1 MVRSMEKK
9 TNHGTN
15 RKRSLIRLFAGIA
28 ILIVINLA
36 GTLGFF
42 RLDLTQEK
50 RYTLSDNTIDL
61 LRKVDDI
68 VYFRIYL
75 DGELPASYTK
85 LRNSIRET
93 LDEFRAY
100 NKANIQYE
108 FIDPTEG
115 KDKKTLNDYYNE
127 LVEKGLQPAVD
138 RQQNSSSSE
147 QRIIWPCA
155 LVSYKTRETPVN
167 FIQSGQQTDKEVLI
181 NESLESLEFNL
192 IDAVRRLFVRQKP
205 NIAFIEGHGE
215 SSAMMT
221 EDITRSLTDY
231 YNVQR
236 IKINQQLKSL
246 DKFKTIIIAGPDS
259 VFDEKD
265 KFIIDQFIMD
275 GGRVLWLV
283 DGTATNM
290 DSLQSSSETVAI
302 ANEINLEDM
311 LFKYGVRINNNLLLD
326 LNSCPI
332 PVKTGQIGDQPQ
344 FEYFNWYYFPSVSN
358 TDGHP
363 IVKNLNAIRF
373 EFVSGIDTVGT
384 GGVKKTVLLT
394 TSEYSRIV
402 NTPAVISLRML
413 TETPGKEFFNKPK
426 IPVAVLL
433 EGNFNSVFTN
443 RIPPEI
449 AEDKEIG
456 FDETGKPSK
465 MIVISDGDIIN
476 NQFVYRN
483 GQYFTY
489 PLGYDRFTGINYGN
503 KDFLLNCMNYLT
515 DESNLLDIRSREL
528 KIRLLDKTM
537 IASNQAYIQWSNVLG
552 PVLIIVAIGLILM
565 IFRKIKLRKGL

>member
-1 MVRSMEKK
+1 MEKK

-28 ILIVINLA
+28 ILIVLNLA

-93 LDEFRAY
+93 LDDFRAY

-108 FIDPTEG
+108 FIDPAEG
-115 KDKKTLNDYYNE
+115 KDKRTLNDYYNE

-138 RQQNSSSSE
+138 RQQNNSSSE

-155 LVSYKTRETPVN
+155 LVSYKTSETPVN
-167 FIQSGQQTDKEVLI
+167 FIQTGQQTDKEVLI

-192 IDAVRRLFVRQKP
+192 IDAVRRLFVREKP
-205 NIAFIEGHGE
+205 NIAFIDGHGE

-221 EDITRSLTDY
+221 EDITRSLSDY
-231 YNVQR
+231 YKVQR
-236 IKINQQLKSL
+236 VTINQQLKSL
-246 DKFKTIIIAGPDS
+246 DNFKTIIIAGPDS

-265 KFIIDQFIMD
+265 KFVIDQFIMD

-326 LNSCPI
+326 MNSCPI

-344 FEYFNWYYFPSVSN
+344 FEYFNWFYFPSVSN
-358 TDGHP
+358 SEGHP

-384 GGVKKTVLLT
+384 GGVKKTILLS
-394 TSEYSRIV
+394 TSEYSRIM

-413 TETPGKEFFNKPK
+413 TETPGREFFNKPK

-456 FDETGKPSK
+456 FSETGKPSK

-483 GQYFTY
+483 GQNYTY

-503 KDFLLNCMNYLT
+503 KDFLLNCVNYLT
-515 DESNLLDIRSREL
+515 DESNLLEIRSREL
-528 KIRLLDKTM
+528 KIRLLDKSR
-537 IASNQAYIQWSNVLG
+537 IASNKAYIQWSNVLG
-552 PVLIIVAIGLILM
+552 PVLIIVAIGLVLM

>member
-1 MVRSMEKK
+1 MDKK
-9 TNHGTN
+9 TNIGTN
-15 RKRSLIRLFAGIA
+15 RKKSFLRFLAGIA

-36 GTLGFF
+36 GSLGFF

-50 RYTLSDNTIDL
+50 RYTLSDNTIEL

-68 VYFRIYL
+68 VYFRIFL
-75 DGELPASYTK
+75 DGELPAAYTK
-85 LRNSIRET
+85 LRKSIRET

-100 NKANIQYE
+100 NKSNIQYE
-108 FIDPTEG
+108 FIDPAEG
-115 KDKKTLNDYYNE
+115 KDKRTLNDYYNE

-138 RQQNSSSSE
+138 RQQSSSSSQ

-155 LVSYKTRETPVN
+155 LVTYKTRETAIN
-167 FIQSGQQTDKEVLI
+167 FIQSNQQINKDVLI

-192 IDAVRRLFVRQKP
+192 IDAIRRLFVRDKP
-205 NIAFIEGHGE
+205 SVAFIEGHGE
-215 SSAMMT
+215 SNAMMT
-221 EDITRSLTDY
+221 EDFTRSLSDY

-236 IKINQQLKSL
+236 VKINQQLKSL

-259 VFDEKD
+259 IFDEKD

-275 GGRVLWLV
+275 GGRVLWLI
-283 DGTATNM
+283 DGAVTNM
-290 DSLQSSSETVAI
+290 DSLQSRSETVAI

-311 LFKYGVRINNNLLLD
+311 LFKYGVRINNNLILD

-344 FEYFNWYYFPSVSN
+344 FEYFNWYYFPSISN
-358 TDGHP
+358 TNGHP

-373 EFVSGIDTVGT
+373 EFASSIDTVVSN
-384 GGVKKTVLLT
+384 GVKKTILLT
-394 TSEYSRIV
+394 SSPFSRIA

-413 TETPGKEFFNKPK
+413 METPSKTFFNKSN

-433 EGNFNSVFTN
+433 EGEFNSVFTN

-456 FDETGKPSK
+456 FDEISKPTK
-465 MIVISDGDIIN
+465 MIVVANGKIIN
-476 NQFVYRN
+476 NQYVYRN
-483 GQYFTY
+483 GQYYTY
-489 PLGYDRFTGINYGN
+489 PLGYDRYTRINYGN

-515 DESNLLDIRSREL
+515 DESNLLEIRSREL
-528 KIRLLDKTM
+528 KIRLLDKT
-537 IASNQAYIQWSNVLG
+537 IIDSNNSYIKLSNVLG
-552 PVLIIVAIGLILM
+552 PVLIIVFIGFAIM
-565 IFRKIKLRKGL
+565 IFRKIKLKKGL

>member
-115 KDKKTLNDYYNE
+115 KDKRTLNDYYNE

-138 RQQNSSSSE
+138 RQQSSSSSE

-167 FIQSGQQTDKEVLI
+167 FIQSGQQNDKEVLI

-205 NIAFIEGHGE
+205 SIAFIEGHGE
-215 SSAMMT
+215 SNAMMT

-231 YNVQR
+231 YNVER

-290 DSLQSSSETVAI
+290 DSLQASSETVAI

-311 LFKYGVRINNNLLLD
+311 LFKYGVRINNDLLLD

-394 TSEYSRIV
+394 TSEYSRIM

-433 EGNFNSVFTN
+433 EGNFSSVFTN

-456 FDETGKPSK
+456 FNETGKPSK
-465 MIVISDGDIIN
+465 MIVISDGNIIN

-503 KDFLLNCMNYLT
+503 RDFLLNCMNYLT

-528 KIRLLDKTM
+528 KIRLLDKTI

-552 PVLIIVAIGLILM
+552 PVLIIVAIGLIMM

>member
-1 MVRSMEKK
+1 MEKK

>member
-1 MVRSMEKK
+1 METK
-9 TNHGTN
+9 TNHGSN
-15 RKRSLIRLFAGIA
+15 RKKSLIRLLAGIA

-61 LRKVDDI
+61 LKKVDDI

-75 DGELPASYTK
+75 EGELPASYTK
-85 LRNSIRET
+85 LRNAIRET

-115 KDKKTLNDYYNE
+115 KDKRTLNEYYNE
-127 LVEKGLQPAVD
+127 LVEKGLQPSVD
-138 RQQNSSSSE
+138 RQQSSSSSE
-147 QRIIWPCA
+147 QRIIWPGA
-155 LVSYKTRETPVN
+155 LVSYKTRETAIN
-167 FIQSGQQTDKEVLI
+167 FIQTGQQTDKEVLI

-192 IDAVRRLFVRQKP
+192 IDAIRRLFVRKKP
-205 NIAFIEGHGE
+205 NIAFIDGHGE

-236 IKINQQLKSL
+236 VTINQQLKSL

-265 KFIIDQFIMD
+265 KFIIDQFVMD

-290 DSLQSSSETVAI
+290 DSLQSSSETVAV

-311 LFKYGVRINNNLLLD
+311 LFKYGVRINNNLVLD
-326 LNSCPI
+326 MNSCPI

-344 FEYFNWYYFPSVSN
+344 FEYFNWFYFPSISN

-373 EFVSGIDTVGT
+373 EFVSGIDTVGS
-384 GGVKKTVLLT
+384 GGIKKTVLLT
-394 TSEYSRIV
+394 SSQYSRIV

-413 TETPGKEFFNKPK
+413 TETPGREFFNKPK

-433 EGNFNSVFTN
+433 EGNFSSVFTN

-456 FDETGKPSK
+456 FSESGKPSK
-465 MIVISDGDIIN
+465 MIVVSDGDIIN

-503 KDFLLNCMNYLT
+503 KDFLLNCMNFLT

-528 KIRLLDKTM
+528 KIRLLDKSLVT
-537 IASNQAYIQWSNVLG
+537 SNQTYIQWSNVLG

-565 IFRKIKLRKGL
+565 IFRKIKLKRSI

>member
-1 MVRSMEKK
+1 MEKK

-15 RKRSLIRLFAGIA
+15 RKRSLIRLFDGIA

>member
-1 MVRSMEKK
+1 MEKK

-115 KDKKTLNDYYNE
+115 KDKRTLNDYYNE

-138 RQQNSSSSE
+138 RQQSSSSSE

-167 FIQSGQQTDKEVLI
+167 FIQSGQQNDKEVLI

-205 NIAFIEGHGE
+205 SIAFIEGHGE
-215 SSAMMT
+215 SNAMMT

-231 YNVQR
+231 YNVER

-290 DSLQSSSETVAI
+290 DSLQASSETVAI

-311 LFKYGVRINNNLLLD
+311 LFKYGVRINNDLLLD

-394 TSEYSRIV
+394 TSEYSRIM

-433 EGNFNSVFTN
+433 EGNFSSVFTN

-456 FDETGKPSK
+456 FNETGKPSK
-465 MIVISDGDIIN
+465 MIVISDGNIIN

-503 KDFLLNCMNYLT
+503 RDFLLNCMNYLT

-528 KIRLLDKTM
+528 KIRLLDKTI

-552 PVLIIVAIGLILM
+552 PVLIIVAIGLIMM

>member
-1 MVRSMEKK
+1 MEKMK
-9 TNHGTN
+9 NHGAN
-15 RKRSLIRLFAGIA
+15 RKKSLIKLLAGVS
-28 ILIVINLA
+28 ILVVINLA

-50 RYTLSDNTIDL
+50 RYTLSDNTINL
-61 LRKVDDI
+61 LKQVDDI
-68 VYFRIYL
+68 VYFRIFL

-93 LDEFRAY
+93 LDDFRAY

-108 FIDPTEG
+108 FIDPSQG

-127 LVEKGLQPAVD
+127 LVAKGLQPAVD
-138 RQQNSSSSE
+138 RQQNSSSTE

-155 LVSYKTRETPVN
+155 LVSYKTRETAVN
-167 FIQSGQQTDKEVLI
+167 FIQTGQQPDKEVLI

-192 IDAVRRLFVRQKP
+192 IDAIRRLFVREKP
-205 NIAFIEGHGE
+205 KIAFIEGHGE
-215 SSAMMT
+215 SNAMKT

-231 YNVQR
+231 YSVER
-236 IKINQQLKSL
+236 IRINQQLKSL
-246 DKFKTIIIAGPDS
+246 DNFKTIIIAGPDS

-265 KFIIDQFIMD
+265 KFIIDQYIMD
-275 GGRVLWLV
+275 GGRVLWLI

-290 DSLQSSSETVAI
+290 DSLQSSAETVAI
-302 ANEINLEDM
+302 ANELNLEDM

-344 FEYFNWYYFPSVSN
+344 FDYFNWYYFPSIAN

-373 EFVSGIDTVGT
+373 EFVSGIDTVG
-384 GGVKKTVLLT
+384 GGGIKKTVLLS
-394 TSEYSRIV
+394 TSDHSRIL
-402 NTPAVISLRML
+402 NTPAIISLSVL
-413 TETPGKEFFNKPK
+413 NETPSKDFFNKSK

-433 EGNFNSVFTN
+433 EGSFSSVFAN
-443 RIPPEI
+443 RVPPEI

-456 FDETGKPSK
+456 FNETGKPTK
-465 MIVISDGDIIN
+465 MIVVSDGDIIN
-476 NQFVYRN
+476 NQFVNRN
-483 GQYFTY
+483 GQFYTY
-489 PLGYDRFTGINYGN
+489 PLGYDRFTGLNYGN

-515 DESNLLDIRSREL
+515 DESNLLEIRSREL

-537 IASNQAYIQWSNVLG
+537 IASNQAYIKWSNVLG
-552 PVLIIVAIGLILM
+552 PVFLVILFGLVLM

>member
-1 MVRSMEKK
+1 M
-9 TNHGTN
+9 
-15 RKRSLIRLFAGIA
+15 IRLFAGIA

-108 FIDPTEG
+108 FIDPAEG
-115 KDKKTLNDYYNE
+115 RDKRTLNDYYNE

-138 RQQNSSSSE
+138 RQQSSSSSE

>member
-1 MVRSMEKK
+1 MEKK

-15 RKRSLIRLFAGIA
+15 RKRSLIRLLAGIA

-36 GTLGFF
+36 GMLGFF

-108 FIDPTEG
+108 FIDPAEG
-115 KDKKTLNDYYNE
+115 KDKRTLNDYYNE
-127 LVEKGLQPAVD
+127 LVEKGLQPSVD
-138 RQQNSSSSE
+138 RQQSSSSSE

-155 LVSYKTRETPVN
+155 LVSYKSRETPVN
-167 FIQSGQQTDKEVLI
+167 FIQSGQQTDKEVLV
-181 NESLESLEFNL
+181 NQSLESLEFNL
-192 IDAVRRLFVRQKP
+192 IDAIRRLFVRQKP
-205 NIAFIEGHGE
+205 NVAFIEGHGE

-221 EDITRSLTDY
+221 EDITRSLADY

-236 IKINQQLKSL
+236 VKINQQLKSL

-265 KFIIDQFIMD
+265 KFVIDQFIMD

-302 ANEINLEDM
+302 ANEINLDDM

-326 LNSCPI
+326 MNSCPI
-332 PVKTGQIGDQPQ
+332 PVKTGQVGDQPQ
-344 FEYFNWYYFPSVSN
+344 FEFFNWFYFPSVSN
-358 TDGHP
+358 SDGHP

-384 GGVKKTVLLT
+384 GGIKKTILLS
-394 TSEYSRIV
+394 TSEYSRIM

-413 TETPGKEFFNKPK
+413 SETPDRSFFNKPK
-426 IPVAVLL
+426 IPLAVLL

-449 AEDKEIG
+449 ADDKEIG
-456 FDETGKPSK
+456 FNETGKPSK

-476 NQFVYRN
+476 NQFVFRN
-483 GQYFTY
+483 GEYFTY

-528 KIRLLDKTM
+528 KIRLLDKAM

-552 PVLIIVAIGLILM
+552 PVLLIVAIGLILM

>member
-1 MVRSMEKK
+1 M
-9 TNHGTN
+9 
-15 RKRSLIRLFAGIA
+15 IRLFAGIA

-108 FIDPTEG
+108 FIDPAEG
-115 KDKKTLNDYYNE
+115 RDKRTLNDYYNE

-138 RQQNSSSSE
+138 RQQSSSSSE

-265 KFIIDQFIMD
+265 KFIIDQYIMD

>member
-28 ILIVINLA
+28 ILIVLNLA

-93 LDEFRAY
+93 LDDFRAY

-108 FIDPTEG
+108 FIDPAEG
-115 KDKKTLNDYYNE
+115 KDKRTLNDYYNE

-138 RQQNSSSSE
+138 RQQNNSSSE

-155 LVSYKTRETPVN
+155 LVSYKTSETPVN
-167 FIQSGQQTDKEVLI
+167 FIQTGQQTDKEVLI

-192 IDAVRRLFVRQKP
+192 IDAVRRLFVREKP
-205 NIAFIEGHGE
+205 NIAFIDGHGE

-221 EDITRSLTDY
+221 EDITRSLSDY
-231 YNVQR
+231 YKVQR
-236 IKINQQLKSL
+236 VTINQQLKSL
-246 DKFKTIIIAGPDS
+246 DNFKTIIIAGPDS

-265 KFIIDQFIMD
+265 KFVIDQFIMD

-326 LNSCPI
+326 MNSCPI

-344 FEYFNWYYFPSVSN
+344 FEYFNWFYFPSVSN
-358 TDGHP
+358 SEGHP

-384 GGVKKTVLLT
+384 GGVKKTILLS
-394 TSEYSRIV
+394 TSEYSRIM

-413 TETPGKEFFNKPK
+413 TETPGREFFNKPK

-456 FDETGKPSK
+456 FSETGKPSK

-483 GQYFTY
+483 GQNYTY

-503 KDFLLNCMNYLT
+503 KDFLLNCVNYLT
-515 DESNLLDIRSREL
+515 DESNLLEIRSREL
-528 KIRLLDKTM
+528 KIRLLDKSR
-537 IASNQAYIQWSNVLG
+537 IASNKAYIQWSNVLG
-552 PVLIIVAIGLILM
+552 PVLIIVAIGLVLM